1 MGQYLHTDT
10 YFLDREV
17 SGFCQNQHSGRETG
31 TAKSDH
37 IDRLYLCA
45 IDVSHAAQMLLLW
58 ETARGDCNRV
68 RFNFRAGEG
77 RDAVQYTSKFKATR
91 TGKQTAQS
99 RL

>member
-17 SGFCQNQHSGRETG
+17 SGFGQNQHSGRETG

-45 IDVSHAAQMLLLW
+45 IDARYTAQMLLLW

-68 RFNFRAGEG
+68 RFNFRAGKG
-77 RDAVQYTSKFKATR
+77 RDAVQYTGEFKTTR